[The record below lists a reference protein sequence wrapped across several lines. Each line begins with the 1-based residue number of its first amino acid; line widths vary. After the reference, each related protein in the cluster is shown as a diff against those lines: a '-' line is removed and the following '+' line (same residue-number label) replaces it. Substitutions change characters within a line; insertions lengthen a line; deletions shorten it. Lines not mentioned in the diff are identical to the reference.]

1 MAQLEAYLYSESVTD
16 DAAPSLVADDTIIVT
31 EAGVTCAARLG
42 APTRFTS
49 ALTKWASELNA
60 VLPGFYLVTYSAAT
74 NRVTISSTHAF
85 SLVLLGNMRAVLGF
99 TDAFY
104 GPGMSFTAEG
114 PPAVVVQL
122 AGYSCAPADDAAK
135 VELRSFRHARS
146 LAIGWGNVQLF
157 NVGIVLRAADVPS
170 IMPRRGTDATGY
182 CLTGRVRIGPTAPA
196 YSPTAPGGYIDG
208 WIVQTSEF
216 ATLGDDEN
224 FLTLSALV
232 AVA

>member
-16 DAAPSLVADDTIIVT
+16 DTLPSLVADDTIVVT
-31 EAGVTCAARLG
+31 EGAVTCAARLG
-42 APTRFTS
+42 EPMRFTS
-49 ALTKWASELNA
+49 AMTKWGSELSA
-60 VLPGFYLVTYSAAT
+60 VLPGFYQVTYSATT
-74 NRVTISSTHAF
+74 NRVTVSSTHAF
-85 SLVLLGNMRAVLGF
+85 SLMLPGNMRTVLGF

-104 GPGMSFTAEG
+104 GPGLSFTAEG
-114 PPAVVVQL
+114 PPAVIVQL

-146 LAIGWGNVQLF
+146 LAIGWGNVQLC
-157 NVGIVLRAADVPS
+157 NVGIVLRSADVPS

-182 CLTGRVRIGPTAPA
+182 CLTGRVRIGPTSPA
-196 YSPTAPGGYIDG
+196 YSPTTPGGYLDG
-208 WIVQTSEF
+208 WIVQTSEL

-224 FLTLSALV
+224 FVTLSALV